1 METGL
6 EGFEVESSLQH
17 HLKKAIVERMRA
29 DSQREFRRWLHSRQ
43 ETGLYVDT
51 HFMDSAVGL
60 SPRGVRELHRLSAP
74 PHTNS
79 LPGRGFHST
88 PASPTELSPVRGVL
102 SPPILNRHHSD
113 TLRSH
118 EVESERSGVPYHR
131 TTPLSVPGEEATP
144 RPLRAN
150 RLSSIFSFPRPSE
163 STTR

>member
-1 METGL
+1 
-6 EGFEVESSLQH
+6 
-17 HLKKAIVERMRA
+17 MRA
-29 DSQREFRRWLHSRQ
+29 DSQREFRRWLHSLSPLTISKHAVAYANTSSTGRQ

-60 SPRGVRELHRLSAP
+60 SPRGVRELYRLSAP

-102 SPPILNRHHSD
+102 SPPIMNRHHCD

-118 EVESERSGVPYHR
+118 EMESERSGVPYYR

-144 RPLRAN
+144 RPSRAN
-150 RLSSIFSFPRPSE
+150 RLSGIFSFPRPSE
-163 STTR
+163 SRTR